1 VRRNNHGRIQGRAG
15 VALRK
20 RRLAMEPLCRH
31 CAERGI
37 TKVSDVPDHVLP
49 LSMGG
54 KDEDS
59 NIQCLCLDCH
69 SAKTSGEANGYSAL
83 NHPDWLEP
91 SAIPLT
97 IVSGPP
103 ASGKTTYLKNNAA
116 PHDIVIDLDGIM
128 RRLRPTYTHW
138 SGALDKGLFNRA
150 IRERNAM
157 LGRLKNEE
165 GRRAWFIISAPTQAE
180 RSWWQGKLGGEI
192 VLLHPGVEECK
203 RRAIERGTPNAV
215 AGVDRWERASKQP
228 WQAPR
233 AAKAQHT
240 IGVDGWPI

>member
-1 VRRNNHGRIQGRAG
+1 M
-15 VALRK
+15 ALRK
-20 RRLAMEPLCRH
+20 RRLAQEPLCRH
-31 CAERGI
+31 CAEQGI
-37 TKVSDVPDHVLP
+37 TRESDTPDHILP

-54 KDEDS
+54 TDKDD
-59 NIQCLCLDCH
+59 NIQCLCDDCH
-69 SAKTSGEANGYSAL
+69 AAKTSGEANGYAAL

-103 ASGKTTYLKNNAA
+103 ASGKTTYLKDNAA
-116 PHDIVIDLDGIM
+116 PNDIVIDLDGIM
-128 RRLRPTYTHW
+128 RRINPRYTHW

-157 LGRLKNEE
+157 LGKLNGESGK
-165 GRRAWFIISAPTQAE
+165 RAWFIVSAPTEAE
-180 RSWWQGKLGGEI
+180 RQWWQGKLGGEI

-203 RRAIERGTPNAV
+203 RRATERGTPNAI
-215 AGVDRWERASKQP
+215 AGIDRWERASRQP

-233 AAKAQHT
+233 ASKAKAT
-240 IGVDGWPI
+240 IGVDGWPIS